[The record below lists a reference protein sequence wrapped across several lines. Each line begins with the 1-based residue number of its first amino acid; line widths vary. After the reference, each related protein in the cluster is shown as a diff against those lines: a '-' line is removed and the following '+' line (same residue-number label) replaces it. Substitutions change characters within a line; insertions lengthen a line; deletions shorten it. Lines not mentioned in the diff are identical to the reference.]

1 MAMKLRTCLRNL
13 FRGERR
19 YLWNYA
25 ALIGVIAALIAVEIY
40 HVLPQDNEEP
50 RTVSC
55 PDLIQGCRFV
65 IGAQDIELRFS
76 APPSGLHP
84 FTLRL
89 YAPAAKTAYAS
100 FTMRGMDMGFNR
112 YRLLSGGAGNWHA
125 QVLLPACVTGRRDWL
140 LTLTLDEVRV
150 EIPFSA

>member
-1 MAMKLRTCLRNL
+1 MKLRTRLRGL
-13 FRGERR
+13 FTGERR

-25 ALIGVIAALIAVEIY
+25 ALIGVIVALIAAELY
-40 HVLPQDNEEP
+40 HLLPQNNDASH
-50 RTVSC
+50 TVSC
-55 PDLIQGCRFV
+55 PDLTQGCRFV
-65 IGAQDIELRFS
+65 IDAQEIELRFS

-84 FTLRL
+84 FTLL
-89 YAPAAKTAYAS
+89 LHAPAAKTVHAS

-112 YRLLSGGAGNWHA
+112 YRLLSGRAGNWHA